1 MVIDSIGKRLWT
13 MRLKS
18 GDVLL
23 GTPGGL
29 RELADARQLTRLS
42 SEGAITV
49 IQEITSELAFC
60 RLQLYTMLEAAG
72 VMFSNGLRP
81 LDVNVSRLLRVAVE
95 GRRLVILKHSGSS
108 RPSPPNV
115 PSRVALGGAPV
126 AVGFRRAAP
135 GAGGFC
141 SAKPLT
147 AGPAISR
154 AAKSPLP
161 LVQRAERQV
170 TAMPIESPATYRAL
184 TPLLENRSLEFE
196 DRRDNTDLQH
206 VAECQSC
213 GESRQI
219 VRSVG
224 VGAAGGAKLLADGT
238 LLRRL
243 SYPTLAELRKS
254 LLATPSAA
262 GCKETLKFRV
272 SAS

>member
-115 PSRVALGGAPV
+115 PSRVALG
-126 AVGFRRAAP
+126 
-135 GAGGFC
+135 AG
-141 SAKPLT
+141 
-147 AGPAISR
+147 
-154 AAKSPLP
+154 
-161 LVQRAERQV
+161 
-170 TAMPIESPATYRAL
+170 
-184 TPLLENRSLEFE
+184 
-196 DRRDNTDLQH
+196 
-206 VAECQSC
+206 
-213 GESRQI
+213 
-219 VRSVG
+219 
-224 VGAAGGAKLLADGT
+224 
-238 LLRRL
+238 
-243 SYPTLAELRKS
+243 
-254 LLATPSAA
+254 
-262 GCKETLKFRV
+262 
-272 SAS
+272 